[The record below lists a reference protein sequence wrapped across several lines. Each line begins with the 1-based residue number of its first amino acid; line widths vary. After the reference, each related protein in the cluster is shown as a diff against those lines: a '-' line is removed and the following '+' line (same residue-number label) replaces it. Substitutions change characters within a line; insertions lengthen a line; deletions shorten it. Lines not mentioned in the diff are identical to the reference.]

1 LRPPDSSDINDDM
14 NDVTKL
20 LDAIDRGDRRAAG
33 ELLPLVYR
41 ELRSLAKKMMRNE
54 RPGQTLEATAL
65 VHEAYLRLIG
75 PRDDPAWQ
83 SRGHF
88 YAAAAEAMR
97 RILVETAR
105 RKIAR
110 NNKMRRA
117 EIAIENLSTPLTDE
131 RLLALDQALD
141 RLTEVDPVKAELVK
155 LRFFAGLTLDQAAL
169 ALGVSPG
176 TADRAWAFARA
187 WIRREV
193 VRDEPRSPDPATAA
207 PK

>member
-1 LRPPDSSDINDDM
+1 M

-141 RLTEVDPVKAELVK
+141 RLAEVDPVKAELVK

-176 TADRAWAFARA
+176 AADRAWAFARA

-193 VRDEPRSPDPATAA
+193 VRDEPRSPDPVTAA

>member
-1 LRPPDSSDINDDM
+1 M

-155 LRFFAGLTLDQAAL
+155 LRFFAGLTLDQA
-169 ALGVSPG
+169 S
-176 TADRAWAFARA
+176 
-187 WIRREV
+187 
-193 VRDEPRSPDPATAA
+193 
-207 PK
+207 

>member
-1 LRPPDSSDINDDM
+1 M
-14 NDVTKL
+14 NDVTRL

-41 ELRSLAKKMMRNE
+41 ELRKLAKRMMRNE

-75 PRDDPAWQ
+75 PHDDPGWQ

-97 RILVETAR
+97 RILVENAR

-110 NNKMRRA
+110 HNRVRRA
-117 EIAIENLSTPLTDE
+117 EFAIENVSTPLTDE

-141 RLTEVDPVKAELVK
+141 RLAAVDPIKAELVK
-155 LRFFAGLTLDQAAL
+155 LRYFAGLTLDQAAL
-169 ALGVSPG
+169 ALGVSPSS
-176 TADRAWAFARA
+176 ADRAWAFARA

-193 VRDEPRSPDPATAA
+193 ERDGPGSSRPAGVA